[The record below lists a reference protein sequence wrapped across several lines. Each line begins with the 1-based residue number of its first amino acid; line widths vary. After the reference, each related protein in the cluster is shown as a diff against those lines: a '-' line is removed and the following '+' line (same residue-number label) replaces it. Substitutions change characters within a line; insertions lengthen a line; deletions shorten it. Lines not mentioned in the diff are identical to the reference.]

1 MLYNL
6 AMNKQLRIF
15 LIVVCVLAG
24 AFLIWQIAIKI
35 NKSGEISIKNPNQ
48 NSSNNE
54 SISTPNQLDQ
64 GNDNISVA
72 EKIIIDKISVSAPIV
87 LNIDGNNK
95 EEYMKALE
103 NGVAQM
109 AKTALPGEAGNT
121 VIFAH
126 SSYYESRPGNYKTI
140 FADLDKLAAGDI
152 IQLSSGAKIVSY
164 TVIEIKTVKPEDV
177 SIVNQ
182 NKNEYKLTLVTCW
195 PPKTTNERL
204 VVVAKEIQ

>member
-1 MLYNL
+1 MTNKMKILIALMIAIITGSLAFSLSNIFNL
-6 AMNKQLRIF
+6 RQKPNTSSDNPTTSGIKQSEPSTSETATSNINEGNSSYALRI
-15 LIVVCVLAG
+15 
-24 AFLIWQIAIKI
+24 
-35 NKSGEISIKNPNQ
+35 
-48 NSSNNE
+48 
-54 SISTPNQLDQ
+54 
-64 GNDNISVA
+64 
-72 EKIIIDKISVSAPIV
+72 EKLGLEAPIIP
-87 LNIDGNNK
+87 NIDGNNK

-103 NGVAQM
+103 SGVAQM

-121 VIFAH
+121 VIFGH
-126 SSYYESRPGNYKTI
+126 SSYYESKPGGYKTI

-182 NKNEYKLTLVTCW
+182 NKNEYKLTLITCW